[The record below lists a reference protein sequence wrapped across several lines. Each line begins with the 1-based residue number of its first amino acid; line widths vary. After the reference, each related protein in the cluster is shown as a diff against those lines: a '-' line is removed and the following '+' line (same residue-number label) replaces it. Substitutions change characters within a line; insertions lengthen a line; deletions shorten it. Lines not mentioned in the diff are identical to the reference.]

1 MYKSSQMSFP
11 IVIEVTVCCLPNF
24 CIVPFFSDSTSEA
37 PLLLQNLIACSSSHS
52 VLLQRI
58 LMI

>member
-1 MYKSSQMSFP
+1 MPFP
-11 IVIEVTVCCLPNF
+11 ILIQVTVCCLPDF
-24 CIVPFFSDSTSEA
+24 CVVPLFSDSTSEA